1 MTEPEEGPSASIISK
16 KPTIKKSTGPNVFVR
31 FIRSIFGY
39 RKTSLSFFVFLTV
52 TAVYLLSTYDNSLE
66 LSVSLPEI
74 GSFEDDILQESWY
87 NLQKIGEFKH
97 PYGSKGN
104 KVVYNH
110 LKAEIQSSVK
120 HSKYIEW
127 DNDLNNT
134 NFLFGKDTYGS
145 VSYYESN
152 NLYVRINGSR
162 SDLPAILI
170 SAHYDS
176 VPSSFGITDDG
187 AGIASMLGLLK
198 YYTDGGK
205 QPLRTIV
212 FNFNNNEEFGLYGAQ
227 TFFSHPWSEGV
238 KYFINLEGTGQG
250 GKAILFRGTDYGI
263 LNHYKSVRYPYASS
277 LFQQAFNGR
286 LIHSETDYKVYFAN
300 GLRGIDVA
308 FYKPRD
314 IYHTGEDSIR
324 RTSKKALWHMLSTA
338 LDFVEPISN
347 NEIDIDSSY
356 IEKDEVKQEYATYV
370 SFLNFFFITSVPKLV
385 IINIALLVIVPVT
398 IMFLL
403 TIIFCYKQN
412 WKLGFVNSIK
422 FPISLVVSILALN
435 FVTEIIVGIDEFLP
449 NSKPMNVVVLLAS
462 TFFFIN
468 YLLLNGINLIFRNY
482 KIVQHDEKLI
492 VALQISFVYWVLLII
507 TTVGLA
513 NNKPGN
519 DHTGKGLLTVLYAI
533 QSIGC
538 IWGLLGWCFRPSK
551 KDLEYELLDSS
562 RTPLLVQQVEEYGAE
577 DTEETQFQPPS
588 DSTSLISMD
597 SYTARKKLNLIAKT
611 FSYDWSIQYLMLVPI
626 PLLIFY
632 NNGYLILQ
640 GLNKSIQ
647 ESVVSQNLIFKLS
660 QIVAITL
667 ILPVYP
673 FIFKVNRFLV
683 WVSLILIIQGFFTV
697 FFTFPFDTENPMK
710 LRFIQSANLSE
721 SVTDSYVHVLAR
733 TGLEVENILG
743 DMPSVKE
750 SGESVECKPLDNDMV
765 DCYYKST
772 KPPVIFKAK
781 DFSDYLSVEVLKNS
795 SDNDYPFGLLNGEI
809 KINVKDNNMCKIN
822 FNTGSKKKELPVKT
836 IIKYNDKPINTT
848 IASSSIPE
856 GFSVDKDGNYLYKD
870 LNGMPGIELNKLKAN
885 VPYHIGFQWLPNLI
899 DDYNPEASNI
909 LKLDITCY
917 WTELG
922 DDNSLVPAYQEVNHY
937 SPKYVTWANQASGMV
952 SVSTSVEL

>member
-1 MTEPEEGPSASIISK
+1 MTETEEGPSASIISK
-16 KPTIKKSTGPNVFVR
+16 KPTIKKSGPNVFVR
-31 FIRSIFGY
+31 FIRSFFGY
-39 RKTSLSFFVFLTV
+39 RKTSLSFFVFITMV
-52 TAVYLLSTYDNSLE
+52 AVYLLSTYDNSLE

-74 GSFEDDILQESWY
+74 GSIEDDILQESWY

-104 KVVYNH
+104 KAVYKH
-110 LKAEIQSSVK
+110 LKNQIQSLATK
-120 HSKYIEW
+120 GIEW

-134 NFLFGKDTYGS
+134 NFLFGQDTYGS

-152 NLYVRINGSR
+152 NLYVRINGSGA
-162 SDLPAILI
+162 DLPAILI

-198 YYTDGGK
+198 YYSDSGK

-227 TFFSHPWSEGV
+227 TFFSHPWSKGV

-347 NEIDIDSSY
+347 NEIDID
-356 IEKDEVKQEYATYV
+356 DDDKQEYATYG

-385 IINIALLVIVPVT
+385 IVNIALLVIVPV
-398 IMFLL
+398 INMFLM

-412 WKLGFVNSIK
+412 WRLGFVNSIK
-422 FPISLVVSILALN
+422 FPVSLVISILALN
-435 FVTEIIVGIDEFLP
+435 FVTEMIVSIDEFLP
-449 NSKPMNVVVLLAS
+449 NAKPINLVVLLAS
-462 TFFFIN
+462 VFFFVN
-468 YLLLNGINLIFRNY
+468 YLLLNGINLLFRNY
-482 KIVQHDEKLI
+482 KIIQHDEKLI
-492 VALQISFVYWVLLII
+492 VALQISFVYWILLII
-507 TTVGLA
+507 TTVELA

-551 KDLEYELLDSS
+551 KDLEDELDS
-562 RTPLLVQQVEEYGAE
+562 RTPLLVQTVEEYGAE

-597 SYTARKKLNLIAKT
+597 SYTARKKLNLITKT

-660 QIVAITL
+660 QVIGISL

-673 FIFKVNRFLV
+673 FIFKANKMVV

-710 LRFIQSANLSE
+710 LRFIQSVNLTE

-733 TGLEVENILG
+733 TGLEVEKILG

-750 SGESVECKPLDNDMV
+750 SGESVECSSLENDMV
-765 DCYYKST
+765 NCYYKST

-781 DFSDYLSVEVLKNS
+781 DFSDYLSVDILKNS

-809 KINVKDNNMCKIN
+809 KINVKDNNMCKVS

-836 IIKYNDKPINTT
+836 IIKYNDKPINSITMT
-848 IASSSIPE
+848 SSIPE

-870 LNGMPGIELNKLKAN
+870 LNGISGIGLNKLKAN

-899 DDYNPEASNI
+899 DDYNSEALNI
-909 LKLDITCY
+909 LKVDITCY

-922 DDNSLVPAYQEVNHY
+922 EDNSLVPAYQEVNHY
-937 SPKYVTWANQASGMV
+937 SPKYVTWANQANGMV
-952 SVSTSVEL
+952 SVSTTVEL